1 MTTLLNL
8 HFPVLK
14 YRKIILKKKTKCNQ
28 VCRSFDSPFLRK
40 FTRIKNRIIIEYITM
55 KCFRPFDRLN
65 FFDKERGEKRG
76 KIKLP
81 IRVMMRSTQENK
93 GMRERE
99 RESKV
104 HCVSASTIPFRLC
117 AAAPEQFVASV
128 HPRGLFFSFPC
139 QEVECFKSFVYFPPL
154 TKRRHSKEQIHSR
167 YTRIS
172 PSKLFLI
179 HPWRIGLA
187 CVSFGSR

>member
-1 MTTLLNL
+1 MIST
-8 HFPVLK
+8 F
-14 YRKIILKKKTKCNQ
+14 
-28 VCRSFDSPFLRK
+28 RSIKFLR
-40 FTRIKNRIIIEYITM
+40 
-55 KCFRPFDRLN
+55 
-65 FFDKERGEKRG
+65 KRG

-93 GMRERE
+93 EAREKE

-179 HPWRIGLA
+179 HPWRIGLDR
-187 CVSFGSR
+187 VFHSDRDDRRRRRRRRRRRKKRKISSP